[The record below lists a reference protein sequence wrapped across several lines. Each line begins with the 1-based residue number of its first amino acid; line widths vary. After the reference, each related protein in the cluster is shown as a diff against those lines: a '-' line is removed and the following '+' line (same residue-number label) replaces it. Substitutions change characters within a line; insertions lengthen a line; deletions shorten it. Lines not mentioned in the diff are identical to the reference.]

1 MSKATRGSVPVR
13 PSSFELRL
21 SFPVSSRLE
30 LWRAFPFSHGA
41 GDGNVGE
48 LAAVDGAAE
57 QQSAPAHVAASDE
70 IGRETESLTEMFEKH
85 VDVFGGGDAA
95 EENDL
100 GIRWQRFREPFH
112 VALERGPITRVGL
125 VDIDRGEFLEISE
138 NDWRRG
144 RNQSARRRDNENG

>member
-13 PSSFELRL
+13 HSSFVLRH
-21 SFPVSSRLE
+21 SFPVSSRFE
-30 LWRAFPFSHGA
+30 LGRALSFSDGA

-48 LAAVDGAAE
+48 LGAIDGAAE

-70 IGRETESLTEMFEKH
+70 IGRETEPLPEMFEEP

-100 GIRWQRFREPFH
+100 GIRWQ
-112 VALERGPITRVGL
+112 
-125 VDIDRGEFLEISE
+125 
-138 NDWRRG
+138 
-144 RNQSARRRDNENG
+144 